1 MADLEQ
7 PCGGASTGPWHIALC
22 ALAAEVVPSPTDTKL
37 DEGPAVLHIAENC
50 LVSFPVTFEIAL
62 DRLAGL
68 PRLFIEPDGALVWVG
83 EHGEHSWQLDGVV
96 YDRDG
101 GVWYVELKG
110 RCPRAALEQLAG
122 LLGWPAAP
130 VVVQLVQAGEWV
142 TLEDFLNSCPS

>member
-1 MADLEQ
+1 MSDLQ
-7 PCGGASTGPWHIALC
+7 RPVDSFAPAPWHILLHSLKAGAETSNHAAGADPSLC
-22 ALAAEVVPSPTDTKL
+22 V
-37 DEGPAVLHIAENC
+37 GPDQLGA
-50 LVSFPVTFEIAL
+50 FPVTFEQTL

-68 PRLFIEPDGALVWVG
+68 PRLFVEPDGALVWVG
-83 EHGEHSWQLDGVV
+83 EHVGHSWQLDGVV

-110 RCPRAALEQLAG
+110 RCPRAELERLAG

-142 TLEDFLNSCPS
+142 TLEVFLSGCMR